1 MGIFRQRVRAT
12 FEALHELESA
22 EQYAERTG
30 KTIEN
35 VLENYTLRGLVLAHP
50 A

>member
-1 MGIFRQRVRAT
+1 VVRAT

-22 EQYAERTG
+22 EEFSVRTG
-30 KTIEN
+30 KSLEN